1 MQVALGAWVALATV
15 GLKQGAWLARVA
27 LPRHRCAPA
36 RRSPLRP
43 PPSRRAGPTPATC
56 GLRRAYFR
64 SDEPARPEC
73 LSKALKASPDP
84 WQRAPGFLPGLHR
97 LEDRKGAARAPAL
110 PLLGTSPPE
119 VRLGVGA
126 WLAQGPPSSSGRRR
140 EQQLQ
145 QPWWVRAWGGRE
157 SAAILRRQ
165 ARSPAEP
172 VRDRCRF
179 ACRASAC
186 LPACLCAPR
195 SRRGSE
201 RRGARVW
208 RGDGRALV
216 RSVPALGGG
225 VAGPPLSVPR
235 HPRGLPL
242 KALSWRDGGEATSV
256 ISAQLE
262 PLAGPFDGGLFLAL
276 GAGMGLGQPAA
287 KASDIS
293 PGSKL
298 GHRARERPARDA

>member
-43 PPSRRAGPTPATC
+43 PPSRRAGPTPATS

-84 WQRAPGFLPGLHR
+84 WHRAPGFLPGLHR
-97 LEDRKGAARAPAL
+97 LEDRKGPARAPAL

-145 QPWWVRAWGGRE
+145 QPWWVRASERARGGRE
-157 SAAILRRQ
+157 SAAILRGQ

-186 LPACLCAPR
+186 LPLRPPFPAWERAEGRKGLAGGRAGP
-195 SRRGSE
+195 GSV
-201 RRGARVW
+201 RASLGRWCGGASPFRAQASPGPPLKGSQLEGRW
-208 RGDGRALV
+208 GGHIRDFSSAGALGRAL
-216 RSVPALGGG
+216 
-225 VAGPPLSVPR
+225 
-235 HPRGLPL
+235 
-242 KALSWRDGGEATSV
+242 
-256 ISAQLE
+256 
-262 PLAGPFDGGLFLAL
+262 
-276 GAGMGLGQPAA
+276 
-287 KASDIS
+287 
-293 PGSKL
+293 
-298 GHRARERPARDA
+298 